1 MDKFVRLEVIE
12 TDNDGYLAL
21 KGFLPEGCIIWC
33 RSVGEKVIIKLKHDV
48 DISAIV
54 QQFNLVYDTL
64 THNKT
69 TQILI
74 LLVTHKNTYLT

>member
-1 MDKFVRLEVIE
+1 MIIVNTIYVEKGYFAVGKFVRLEVIE

-21 KGFLPEGCIIWC
+21 KGFLPEGCIVWC
-33 RSVGEKVIIKLKHDV
+33 RSVGKKVIIKLKDDV

-64 THNKT
+64 NP
-69 TQILI
+69 
-74 LLVTHKNTYLT
+74 